1 MESKTEKG
9 KRGELLA
16 ERVLRENGYE
26 ILEKNFRSPFGEI
39 DIVAKVDDVVVF
51 IEVKRRDSKKF
62 GSSLD
67 ALSRRKIDRI
77 IKTAK
82 YYIKKRKVRGQR
94 FRFDV
99 VGIDGERVR
108 ILKNA
113 FSENSL

>member
-16 ERVLRENGYE
+16 ERILRENGYE
-26 ILEKNFRSPFGEI
+26 IVERNFRSPFGEI
-39 DIVAKVDDVVVF
+39 DIVAKVDDVMVF
-51 IEVKRRDSKKF
+51 IEVKRRDSKRF

-67 ALSRRKIDRI
+67 ALSGRKIDRI
-77 IKTAK
+77 IRTAK
-82 YYIKKRKVRGQR
+82 YYIKKRKVKAQR

-99 VGIDGERVR
+99 VGIDGEKVR

-113 FSENSL
+113 FSEDSL